1 LCRWG
6 VCGRWRRSR
15 QSTLLP
21 MNLADVFTVLFVVL
35 GLMVVFVAYWLL
47 AAGLFPNVVRRCAE
61 RVGASLG
68 KVVLVGTVG
77 LVPVIVVGIYISK
90 IASNPLG
97 KIFGVLVVFGGILLA
112 LLGAAGIATRIGQ
125 GLASVNDEREPWR
138 RVLRGGVVLAL
149 ALGTV
154 VLLPVM
160 LLAGF
165 GALLLGW
172 KGSAVVATEVRP
184 VGFGA
189 GAAQG

>member
-1 LCRWG
+1 
-6 VCGRWRRSR
+6 
-15 QSTLLP
+15 

-47 AAGLFPNVVRRCAE
+47 AAGLFPKLVGRCAD

-68 KVVLVGTVG
+68 KTVLIGTVG
-77 LVPVIVVGIYISK
+77 LVPVITAGIMISRV
-90 IASNPLG
+90 ASNPLG
-97 KIFGVLVVFGGILLA
+97 KILGVLVVLGGILLA
-112 LLGAAGIATRIGQ
+112 LTGAAGIAAKIGQ
-125 GLASVNDEREPWR
+125 GLAAANDEREPWR

-172 KGSAVVATEVRP
+172 KGPAAAPPEVRP

-189 GAAQG
+189 GATQG

>member
-1 LCRWG
+1 MTA
-6 VCGRWRRSR
+6 VAFV
-15 QSTLLP
+15 QPYPP

-47 AAGLFPNVVRRCAE
+47 AAGLFPLVVGRCAE

-68 KVVLVGTVG
+68 KTVLVGTAG
-77 LVPVIVVGIYISK
+77 LVPLITAGILIARA
-90 IASNPLG
+90 ASNPLG
-97 KIFGVLVVFGGILLA
+97 KIFGVLVVIGGILLA
-112 LLGAAGIATRIGQ
+112 LFGAAGIATKIGQ
-125 GLASVNDEREPWR
+125 GLAAANDEREPWR

-165 GALLLGW
+165 GALVLGW
-172 KGSAVVATEVRP
+172 KGPAVAVAEVKP
-184 VGFGA
+184 VGFGT